1 MPDILTF
8 DKLKKGMRVRIAGV
22 SEEAPFCGRLMEL
35 GLTPDA
41 EFTVTRVAPLGDP
54 VEIDLRGYKLCLR
67 RSECECLR
75 VEAVD

>member
-1 MPDILTF
+1 MADTLTF
-8 DKLKKGMRVRIAGV
+8 DNLKKGMRVRIAGV

-41 EFTVTRVAPLGDP
+41 EFTVIKVAPLGDP

-67 RSECECLR
+67 RSECSCLK
-75 VEAVD
+75 VALVD